1 MGCPVVLGKK
11 QLIFIWCFP
20 LTSKTLPPLTAMGL
34 FAPELAVCRM
44 GLWLPRISCS
54 LWGNSRV
61 NQLISWSLGLCYPS
75 VYAALFDCPYVL
87 VSEWVLCDHAYVSI
101 REHRVPAFLSM
112 YC

>member
-1 MGCPVVLGKK
+1 MGCPVALGKE

-34 FAPELAVCRM
+34 LAPESAACHM

-54 LWGNSRV
+54 LRGISRV
-61 NQLISWSLGLCYPS
+61 SQLSSWSLGLCCPS
-75 VYAALFDCPYVL
+75 VYAALYDCPYVL

-101 REHRVPAFLSM
+101 REHRVPAFLFR